1 MRLATVV
8 YPLQLTVRDGWQDH
22 ANCLGLPI
30 DVFFPANAHESAVNL
45 RLIKP
50 ICAACPVRPQCLEYS
65 LSFQDKQLQGIWA
78 GVTENERRRLRY
90 QQLLTQ
96 GMKPMDPTQSQQHVH
111 ENDKTIDDLRRQVIV
126 FKAGRDRWRRIAD
139 ELADHLHKRQLDECL
154 VDYET
159 AREHEG
165 RNV

>member
-1 MRLATVV
+1 
-8 YPLQLTVRDGWQDH
+8 
-22 ANCLGLPI
+22 
-30 DVFFPANAHESAVNL
+30 
-45 RLIKP
+45 
-50 ICAACPVRPQCLEYS
+50 
-65 LSFQDKQLQGIWA
+65 
-78 GVTENERRRLRY
+78 
-90 QQLLTQ
+90 
-96 GMKPMDPTQSQQHVH
+96 MDPTQAQQLVH

-154 VDYET
+154 VDYEN